1 MRTAARDRPILTA
14 PGSLDTTWARE
25 AAEKAARDAVDGVG
39 ATLLLALVD
48 RPTLRLFDERAW
60 NAIGGASGTS
70 PVWYLRAIARP
81 EGVIGPGAAVV
92 GWSVVDDRT
101 HAVLGS
107 GVEDGAPERDQSVSE
122 SSS

>member
-1 MRTAARDRPILTA
+1 
-14 PGSLDTTWARE
+14 
-25 AAEKAARDAVDGVG
+25 VDGVG

-48 RPTLRLFDERAW
+48 RPTLHLFDERAW
-60 NAIGGASGTS
+60 NAIGGGSGTS

-81 EGVIGPGAAVV
+81 EGVIGPDAAVV

-101 HAVLGS
+101 HTVLGS